1 MFTLYLKTLYGIILC
16 FDILSFNLKLR
27 IYFMKEFAEKAKDV
41 GKELFRNGKY
51 PFSLK
56 VYEIAL
62 TKASKIETQRE
73 ILSNMSLIYYKTED
87 FQKAK
92 EFGKR
97 TIDIDPSWYKV

>member
-1 MFTLYLKTLYGIILC
+1 
-16 FDILSFNLKLR
+16 
-27 IYFMKEFAEKAKDV
+27 MKKFAEKAKDV
-41 GKELFRNGKY
+41 GKELFRTGKY
-51 PFSLK
+51 PLSLT

-97 TIDIDPSWYKV
+97 TIDIDPSWYKVWNDIFFSVWNFNNFTGVIWFYQPNLGL

>member
-1 MFTLYLKTLYGIILC
+1 
-16 FDILSFNLKLR
+16 
-27 IYFMKEFAEKAKDV
+27 MKEFAEKTKDV
-41 GKELFRNGKY
+41 GKELFRTGKY

-97 TIDIDPSWYKV
+97 TIDIDPSWYKVWNDIFFSVWNFNNFTGVIWFYQPNLVL

>member
-1 MFTLYLKTLYGIILC
+1 MSL
-16 FDILSFNLKLR
+16 DLKLH
-27 IYFMKEFAEKAKDV
+27 IHFMKEFAEKAKDV
-41 GKELFRNGKY
+41 GKELFQTGKY

-62 TKASKIETQRE
+62 YKASKTETQRE
-73 ILSNMSLIYYKTED
+73 ILSNMSLIYFKTED

-97 TIDIDPSWYKV
+97 TIDIDPSWYKVWNENFFWLRFLVTLMG

>member
-1 MFTLYLKTLYGIILC
+1 
-16 FDILSFNLKLR
+16 
-27 IYFMKEFAEKAKDV
+27 MKEFAEKAKDV
-41 GKELFRNGKY
+41 GKEFFRIGKY

-62 TKASKIETQRE
+62 SKAPKIETQRE
-73 ILSNMSLIYYKTED
+73 ILSNISLIFCKIED

-97 TIDIDPSWYKV
+97 TIDIDPSWYKVWNEIFFFFCERFLATLMG